1 MEVYITKA
9 AKFLPNDPVDNESME
24 QYLGMVD
31 GQPSRARSL
40 ILSNNGIK
48 RRYYALDKNGKVTH
62 TNAQMAALAIKGLVD
77 EELSLDDI
85 DLLACG
91 TATPEQIMPSHG
103 VMAHGLLGGDKNIEV
118 VSFAGSCC
126 AGMDALK
133 YAHMAVKTGSACNAV
148 VSASERFS
156 AWMEAS
162 YFQEETD
169 NIPSD
174 KPSMISLKKEF
185 LRWMLSDG
193 AYAMLLQ
200 PAPAEGKVSLRLD
213 WIEITSFA
221 NTKPAC
227 MYAGGEKVAGEFKGW
242 TLFPQQEWLSR
253 SLFAL
258 KQDVKLLSRNI
269 VPLGV
274 DFLLQLAEKHK
285 FTPDDFDWFLPHLS
299 SMIFK
304 DMIHDEI
311 NRRGFP
317 IDDKKWFY
325 NLPTVGNIASA
336 SAMAMLE
343 ELLYSGKLEKGQ
355 KILLM
360 VPESARFSYCYAMF
374 TVC

>member
-31 GQPSRARSL
+31 GEPSRARSL

-48 RRYYALDKNGKVTH
+48 QRYYALDKNGNVTH

-85 DLLACG
+85 DLLSCG

-133 YAHMAVKTGSACNAV
+133 YAYMAVKTGSACNAV

-169 NIPSD
+169 NIH
-174 KPSMISLKKEF
+174 
-185 LRWMLSDG
+185 
-193 AYAMLLQ
+193 Q
-200 PAPAEGKVSLRLD
+200 
-213 WIEITSFA
+213 
-221 NTKPAC
+221 
-227 MYAGGEKVAGEFKGW
+227 
-242 TLFPQQEWLSR
+242 
-253 SLFAL
+253 
-258 KQDVKLLSRNI
+258 
-269 VPLGV
+269 
-274 DFLLQLAEKHK
+274 
-285 FTPDDFDWFLPHLS
+285 
-299 SMIFK
+299 
-304 DMIHDEI
+304 I
-311 NRRGFP
+311 NH
-317 IDDKKWFY
+317 
-325 NLPTVGNIASA
+325 
-336 SAMAMLE
+336 
-343 ELLYSGKLEKGQ
+343 Q
-355 KILLM
+355 
-360 VPESARFSYCYAMF
+360 
-374 TVC
+374 